1 MRSNPWFVIAFLGLI
16 ALPFVVIGWRDVQ
29 IIWPDWAVDKW
40 AAVIAALAASVSAY
54 FAATIW
60 TVHKGELEHARQVDR
75 AYVSGGGPGNTPHGP
90 FVLTIDNY
98 GRTPATLIE
107 YAVDFC
113 EVTAIP
119 REPTPR
125 DRRRERSAG
134 SWRGQPD
141 PENFPSLCEMH
152 HTSTVSAAL

>member
-1 MRSNPWFVIAFLGLI
+1 MQ
-16 ALPFVVIGWRDVQ
+16 Q
-29 IIWPDWAVDKW
+29 IVTNWIS
-40 AAVIAALAASVSAY
+40 ALAT
-54 FAATIW
+54 FAIACFTITLW
-60 TVHKGELEHARQVDR
+60 WNNWKQLKHSRDVDR